1 MEAKGSKVMPE
12 LKYTKTNEWAR
23 VEGGTAV
30 VGLTDFAQHE
40 MTDIVFAEV
49 PKIGAIAKQGTPLTS
64 VESVKAVSDFVSPV
78 SGEVVKVNP
87 DLENQPELMNKD
99 PYGKGW
105 MAVIKMS
112 NPKELDNLLSAEAY
126 VKFLETEYKAH

>member
-49 PKIGAIAKQGTPLTS
+49 PKIGAMAKQGTPLTS

-87 DLENQPELMNKD
+87 DLENQPELMNKE

-112 NPKELDNLLSAEAY
+112 NPKELDNLLNAEAY

>member
-12 LKYTKTNEWAR
+12 LKYTKTNEWAK
-23 VEGGTAV
+23 VEGHMVT

-49 PKIGAIAKQGTPLTS
+49 PKIGAMAKQGTTLTS

-87 DLENQPELMNKD
+87 ELENQPELMNKD

-105 MAVIKMS
+105 MAVIKMA
-112 NPKELDNLLSAEAY
+112 NPKELDNLLNAEAY
-126 VKFLETEYKAH
+126 VKFLETEYKSH

>member
-12 LKYTKTNEWAR
+12 LRYTKTNEWAR
-23 VEGGTAV
+23 VEGGNAV

-49 PKIGAIAKQGTPLTS
+49 PKVGAQAKQGTTLTS

-78 SGEVVKVNP
+78 SGEIVKVNP

-105 MAVIKMS
+105 MAVIKLA
-112 NPKELDNLLSAEAY
+112 NPKELDNLLNAEAY
-126 VKFLETEYKAH
+126 VKFLETEYKSH